1 MYKVIRNEYI
11 GEDMY
16 LMEVDGKFK
25 GEMGQFYMLRAWDN
39 YPLLSRP
46 ISIHDINENSISFLY
61 KVVGEGTKILSKLK
75 VDDTIKLEGPYGN
88 GYEKVE
94 GRVALVGGGIG
105 IAPLY
110 LVAKNIPN
118 CDAYLGYRRGR
129 DWHKMQCRN
138 WAYGN
143 RKTHEEFCNEVN
155 IAIGDTFVT
164 DIIDVEKYDYILTCG
179 PTPMMEKL
187 VNMVKG
193 TNTKLFVSLEN
204 HMACGVGA
212 CLVCTCKTKFGNKK
226 TCKDGPV
233 FRGEDV
239 IFNG

>member
-1 MYKVIRNEYI
+1 MYKVIKNKYV
-11 GEDMY
+11 GDDMY
-16 LMEVDGKFK
+16 LMEVECKFK
-25 GEMGQFYMLRAWDN
+25 GKMGQFYMLRAWDK

-46 ISIHDINENSISFLY
+46 ISIHDISENSISFLY
-61 KVVGEGTKILSKLK
+61 KVVGEGTKILSNLK
-75 VDDTIKLEGPYGN
+75 VNDKLNLEGPYGN

-94 GRVALVGGGIG
+94 GKVALVGGGIG
-105 IAPLY
+105 VAPLY

-118 CDAYLGYRRGR
+118 CDVYLGF
-129 DWHKMQCRN
+129 RN
-138 WAYGN
+138 EPILIY
-143 RKTHEEFCNEVN
+143 KYNEVCN
-155 IAIGDTFVT
+155 DVKVAVGDTFVT

-187 VNMVKG
+187 VKMVEE

>member
-1 MYKVIRNEYI
+1 MYKILKNEYV

-16 LMEVDGKFK
+16 LMEVEGSFK

-46 ISIHDINENSISFLY
+46 ISIHDISENSISFLY
-61 KVVGEGTKILSKLK
+61 KVFGEGTKILSKLK
-75 VDDTIKLEGPYGN
+75 PEDTIKLEGPYGN

-94 GRVALVGGGIG
+94 GKVALVGGGIG

-110 LVAKNIPN
+110 LVAKNIEN
-118 CDAYLGYRRGR
+118 CDAYLGF
-129 DWHKMQCRN
+129 RN
-138 WAYGN
+138 EPILVDKYEEICNDVNLAVGN
-143 RKTHEEFCNEVN
+143 
-155 IAIGDTFVT
+155 TFVT
-164 DIIDVEKYDYILTCG
+164 DIIDVNKYDYILTCG

-187 VNMVKG
+187 VKMAEG
-193 TNTKLFVSLEN
+193 TNTKVMVSLEN

>member
-1 MYKVIRNEYI
+1 MYKVLKNEYV

-16 LMEVDGKFK
+16 LMEVEGSFK

-46 ISIHDINENSISFLY
+46 ISIHDISDNSISFLY
-61 KVVGEGTKILSKLK
+61 KVFGEGTKILSKLK
-75 VDDTIKLEGPYGN
+75 PEDTIKLEGPYGN

-94 GRVALVGGGIG
+94 GKVALVGGGIG
-105 IAPLY
+105 VAPLY
-110 LVAKNIPN
+110 LVAKNIEN
-118 CDAYLGYRRGR
+118 CDAYLGF
-129 DWHKMQCRN
+129 RN
-138 WAYGN
+138 EPILIDKY
-143 RKTHEEFCNEVN
+143 EEVCNEVKVAVGN
-155 IAIGDTFVT
+155 TFVT
-164 DIIDVEKYDYILTCG
+164 DIIDINKYDYILTCG

-187 VNMVKG
+187 VKMVEG
-193 TNTKLFVSLEN
+193 TNTKVMVSLEN

>member
-1 MYKVIRNEYI
+1 MYKILENKYI

-16 LMEVDGKFK
+16 FMKVEGKFEAK
-25 GEMGQFYMLRAWDN
+25 MGQFYMIRAWDT

-46 ISIHDINENSISFLY
+46 ISVHDVNEDSISFLY
-61 KVVGEGTKILSKLK
+61 KVVGEGTKILSNLR
-75 VDDTIKLEGPYGN
+75 VNDEIKLEGPYGN
-88 GYEKVE
+88 GYDNVK
-94 GRVALVGGGIG
+94 GKVALVGGGIG

-110 LVAKNIPN
+110 LVAKNIEN
-118 CDAYLGYRRGR
+118 CDAYLGF
-129 DWHKMQCRN
+129 
-138 WAYGN
+138 
-143 RKTHEEFCNEVN
+143 RKEAILEEEYNEVCNEVN

-164 DIIDVEKYDYILTCG
+164 DILEVEKYDYILTCG

-187 VNMVKG
+187 VKMTEG
-193 TNTKLFVSLEN
+193 TNTKIMVSLEN

-233 FRGEDV
+233 FWGEDV
-239 IFNG
+239 IFND

>member
-1 MYKVIRNEYI
+1 MYKVLKNEYV

-16 LMEVDGKFK
+16 LMEVEGSFK

-46 ISIHDINENSISFLY
+46 ISIHDISDNSISFLY
-61 KVVGEGTKILSKLK
+61 KVFGEGTKILSKLK
-75 VDDTIKLEGPYGN
+75 PEDTIKLEGPYGN

-94 GRVALVGGGIG
+94 GKVALVGGGIG
-105 IAPLY
+105 VAPLY
-110 LVAKNIPN
+110 LVAKNIEN
-118 CDAYLGYRRGR
+118 CDAYLGF
-129 DWHKMQCRN
+129 RN
-138 WAYGN
+138 EPILIDKY
-143 RKTHEEFCNEVN
+143 EEVCNEVKVAVGN
-155 IAIGDTFVT
+155 TFVT
-164 DIIDVEKYDYILTCG
+164 DIIDINKYDYILTCG

-187 VNMVKG
+187 VKMVEG
-193 TNTKLFVSLEN
+193 TNTKVMVSLEN

-239 IFNG
+239 IFND

>member
-1 MYKVIRNEYI
+1 MYKIIRNDYV

-16 LMEVDGKFK
+16 LMEVEGKFE
-25 GEMGQFYMLRAWDN
+25 GEMGQFYMVRAWDK

-75 VDDTIKLEGPYGN
+75 KDDTIKLEGPYGN

-94 GRVALVGGGIG
+94 GKVALVGGGIG
-105 IAPLY
+105 VAPLY
-110 LVAKNIPN
+110 LVAKNIQN
-118 CDAYLGYRRGR
+118 CDAYLGF
-129 DWHKMQCRN
+129 RN
-138 WAYGN
+138 EPILIEKYKGV
-143 RKTHEEFCNEVN
+143 CDEVN

-164 DIIDVEKYDYILTCG
+164 DIIDIEKYDYILTCG

-187 VNMVKG
+187 VKMVENTK
-193 TNTKLFVSLEN
+193 TKLFVSLEN

>member
-1 MYKVIRNEYI
+1 MYKILENKYI

-16 LMEVDGKFK
+16 FMKVEGRFEAK
-25 GEMGQFYMLRAWDN
+25 MGQFYMLRAWDT

-46 ISIHDINENSISFLY
+46 ISVHDVDENSISFLY
-61 KVVGEGTKILSKLK
+61 KVVGEGTKIFSSLK
-75 VDDTIKLEGPYGN
+75 ENDEIKLEGPYGN
-88 GYEKVE
+88 GYEKVK
-94 GRVALVGGGIG
+94 GKVALVGGGIG

-110 LVAKNIPN
+110 LVAKNIEE
-118 CDAYLGYRRGR
+118 CDVYLGFRNESILEEEYRSV
-129 DWHKMQCRN
+129 
-138 WAYGN
+138 
-143 RKTHEEFCNEVN
+143 CNEVHV
-155 IAIGDTFVT
+155 AIGDTFVT
-164 DIIDVEKYDYILTCG
+164 DILDVEKYDYILTCG

-187 VNMVKG
+187 VKMTEG
-193 TNTKLFVSLEN
+193 TNTKIMVSLEN

-233 FRGEDV
+233 FWGEDV

>member
-1 MYKVIRNEYI
+1 MYKILENKYI

-16 LMEVDGKFK
+16 FMIVQGNFK
-25 GEMGQFYMLRAWDN
+25 AEMGQFYMLRALDT

-46 ISIHDINENSISFLY
+46 ISVHDIDENSISFLY
-61 KVVGEGTKILSKLK
+61 KVVGEGTKIFSTLK
-75 VDDTIKLEGPYGN
+75 VGDDIKLEGPYGK

-94 GRVALVGGGIG
+94 GKVALVGGGIG
-105 IAPLY
+105 VAPLY
-110 LVAKNIPN
+110 LVAKNIEN
-118 CDAYLGYRRGR
+118 CDAYLGF
-129 DWHKMQCRN
+129 
-138 WAYGN
+138 
-143 RKTHEEFCNEVN
+143 RKEAILEEEYKSVCNEVN
-155 IAIGDTFVT
+155 IALGDTFVT
-164 DIIDVEKYDYILTCG
+164 DILDIEKYDYILTCG

-187 VNMVKG
+187 VKMVEG
-193 TNTKLFVSLEN
+193 TSTKIMVSLEN

-233 FRGEDV
+233 FWGEDV

>member
-1 MYKVIRNEYI
+1 MYKILENKYI

-16 LMEVDGKFK
+16 FMKVEGNFK
-25 GEMGQFYMLRAWDN
+25 TEMGQFYMLRAWDT

-46 ISIHDINENSISFLY
+46 ISVHDVDENSISFLY
-61 KVVGEGTKILSKLK
+61 KVVGEGTKIFSTLK
-75 VDDTIKLEGPYGN
+75 VGDDIKLEGPYGK

-94 GRVALVGGGIG
+94 GKVALVGGGIG
-105 IAPLY
+105 VAPLY
-110 LVAKNIPN
+110 LVAKNIEN
-118 CDAYLGYRRGR
+118 CDAYLGF
-129 DWHKMQCRN
+129 
-138 WAYGN
+138 
-143 RKTHEEFCNEVN
+143 RKEAILEEEYKSVCNEVN
-155 IAIGDTFVT
+155 IALGDTFVT
-164 DIIDVEKYDYILTCG
+164 DILDIEKYDYILTCG

-187 VNMVKG
+187 VKMVEG
-193 TNTKLFVSLEN
+193 TSTKIMVSLEN

-233 FRGEDV
+233 FWGEDV

>member
-1 MYKVIRNEYI
+1 MYKVIKNEYI

-16 LMEVDGKFK
+16 LMEIEGQFK

-61 KVVGEGTKILSKLK
+61 KVVGDGTKILSRLQ
-75 VDDTIKLEGPYGN
+75 VNDTIKLEGPYGN

-94 GRVALVGGGIG
+94 GKVALVGGGIG
-105 IAPLY
+105 VAPLY
-110 LVAKNIPN
+110 LVAKNIEN
-118 CDAYLGYRRGR
+118 CDAYLGF
-129 DWHKMQCRN
+129 RN
-138 WAYGN
+138 EPILIDKYNGV
-143 RKTHEEFCNEVN
+143 CNEVN
-155 IAIGDTFVT
+155 IAVGDTFVT
-164 DIIDVEKYDYILTCG
+164 AIIDVGKYDYILTCG

-187 VNMVKG
+187 VKMTEK
-193 TNTKLFVSLEN
+193 TDTKLFVSLEN